1 MVNIDWPSVAIW
13 TALSTWALAVGTLLI
28 LMWQTRQTQVLNSAN
43 AVMSLRDKFDSTR
56 MRAVRR
62 HISERLLKQAH
73 EDIASL
79 EVVTFFELVGTLTH
93 RKVLDHELVWEAFGT
108 WITAY
113 WWALRNPVDWV
124 GRLRLDLADPLIFHE
139 YEWLQGRIRALDRRE
154 LEKLHV
160 SVTAGNLEE
169 ESHRILSREAL
180 LESV

>member
-1 MVNIDWPSVAIW
+1 MVQIDWSNVAFW
-13 TALSTWALAVGTLLI
+13 TAISTWVLAVGTLLI
-28 LMWQTRQTQVLNSAN
+28 LLWQVRQAAVLNSAN

-93 RKVLDHELVWEAFGT
+93 RKVLDEDLVWEAFGT

-124 GRLRLDLADPLIFHE
+124 GRIRHDLGDPLIFHE
-139 YEWLQGRIRALDRRE
+139 YEWLQARVLELDRHELAKLHATPGNPE
-154 LEKLHV
+154 LE
-160 SVTAGNLEE
+160 SR
-169 ESHRILSREAL
+169 RILSREAL